1 MLEVC
6 FREDSFPSL
15 ALYSFHAPRYSHPLR
30 KCHPRSTPPASSR
43 LSSTLRCP
51 APPPPSPPPS
61 PQQTPTLV
69 RILKNLVVS
78 GYAPEYD
85 VAGITDPFLQI
96 RVLRLLHILG
106 RGDPEASD
114 VMSDILAQV
123 RPVT

>member
-1 MLEVC
+1 MSSPIHPSRLV
-6 FREDSFPSL
+6 PSL
-15 ALYSFHAPRYSHPLR
+15 VYSALPCS
-30 KCHPRSTPPASSR
+30 
-43 LSSTLRCP
+43 
-51 APPPPSPPPS
+51 PPPPSPPPS